1 MTWHNVRYKA
11 NETTLQIDEEVLGTF
26 TQFPLRLAW
35 AITIHKSQG
44 LTFEKAVIDA
54 GAAFA
59 PGQVY
64 VALSRCRS
72 LEGMVLLSPINQYSL
87 QNDEQIVRFSDQTNT
102 IDQLTTQLE
111 VSKRNYQET
120 LLLGIFDFKPVVAT
134 ANRWLNRAKDVAS
147 SFNKDTLPF
156 IQNIIKQTEA
166 LQDVA
171 SRFQS
176 QLIQINGTTPFNQEL
191 LTSRLQAANGYFS
204 EHLNNLSETL
214 KQTTATTDNR
224 QNANEYD
231 DFLEDIYTYTE
242 QKKHL
247 IQGIQLGFSPEKYFD
262 LKRSFELPKF
272 SHSSYS
278 KTNTNQRISCRHPQL
293 LNYLFQARNEIS
305 DNSGLPIYL
314 IATVKSLT
322 EMADYMPLNEKD
334 LLKIS
339 GFGKPKVDKYG
350 EQFLN
355 IIRRYCDDNN
365 LSTEMSLFE
374 EKAKKSSAKKEKK
387 PKTDTV
393 RVTLQ
398 FYLDGMS
405 IAQIAK
411 ERSLTEGTIS
421 KHLAELVEKGVLK
434 VERFIGQNKLQ
445 QAVGLLE
452 KGNLSG
458 SVYELLSNIMSQQE
472 IIIMLGWIR
481 GGKKEGKL

>member
-1 MTWHNVRYKA
+1 
-11 NETTLQIDEEVLGTF
+11 
-26 TQFPLRLAW
+26 
-35 AITIHKSQG
+35 
-44 LTFEKAVIDA
+44 
-54 GAAFA
+54 
-59 PGQVY
+59 
-64 VALSRCRS
+64 
-72 LEGMVLLSPINQYSL
+72 
-87 QNDEQIVRFSDQTNT
+87 
-102 IDQLTTQLE
+102 
-111 VSKRNYQET
+111 
-120 LLLGIFDFKPVVAT
+120 
-134 ANRWLNRAKDVAS
+134 
-147 SFNKDTLPF
+147 
-156 IQNIIKQTEA
+156 
-166 LQDVA
+166 
-171 SRFQS
+171 
-176 QLIQINGTTPFNQEL
+176 
-191 LTSRLQAANGYFS
+191 
-204 EHLNNLSETL
+204 
-214 KQTTATTDNR
+214 
-224 QNANEYD
+224 
-231 DFLEDIYTYTE
+231 
-242 QKKHL
+242 
-247 IQGIQLGFSPEKYFD
+247 
-262 LKRSFELPKF
+262 
-272 SHSSYS
+272 
-278 KTNTNQRISCRHPQL
+278 L

-421 KHLAELVEKGVLK
+421 KHLADLVEKGVLK
-434 VERFIGQNKLQ
+434 VERFIGHNKLQ